1 MKSTSDTPKE
11 MHPQEALEQ
20 LQLELGNRMAALGQD
35 PRSIVT
41 SLNNVGTAYDKL
53 GNHELGLQY
62 QQQALELDK
71 ELLGQEH
78 PD

>member
-1 MKSTSDTPKE
+1 MKNTTDTSKE
-11 MHPQEALEQ
+11 MDQQALLQQELAEKIATLE
-20 LQLELGNRMAALGQD
+20 QD

-41 SLNNVGTAYDKL
+41 SLNNLGTAYDKL

-71 ELLGQEH
+71 ELLGQEY